1 MPVSAAAF
9 DPRVT
14 LARPDLAD
22 QALEGVIRA
31 AAFRTPRPMHGAAPV
46 ADIRA
51 EANAGSE
58 RIDQLLF
65 GEAFDVLDTRGDH
78 VWGRARRDGVV
89 GWMAAADLGEG
100 TPEPTHHMV
109 AAGGELPLNALCDA
123 RPGAEPIGAFE
134 RDPVLVAERLIGTPH
149 QPGARSSLSTDC
161 AGLVQQTLYACGLAG
176 PRYADQQAELGHAV
190 TRAEARRGDLVIWR
204 HPTGGLS
211 WTGHSALML
220 DADRLIHASG
230 DRGGVVVEAFD
241 AAHAR
246 YSADGFAGPVFR
258 RL

>member
-1 MPVSAAAF
+1 MPASAAF
-9 DPRVT
+9 LDPRTT

-22 QALEGVIRA
+22 QALEGVVRA
-31 AAFRTPRPMHGAAPV
+31 AAFRTPRPMHGALPV
-46 ADIRA
+46 ADISA

-65 GEAFDVLDTRGDH
+65 GEAFDVLDTRGDR

-89 GWMAAADLGEG
+89 GWMAVADLGDG
-100 TPEPTHHMV
+100 APAPTHHMAV
-109 AAGGELPLNALCDA
+109 AGGDLPLNALCGV
-123 RPGAEPIGAFE
+123 RPGAEAIGAFE
-134 RDPVLVAERLIGTPH
+134 RDPVLVAERLISTPH

-161 AGLVQQTLYACGLAG
+161 AGLVQQALYACGLDG

-190 TRAEARRGDLVIWR
+190 TRAEARRGDLVVWL
-204 HPTGGLS
+204 HPTGGPS

-241 AAHAR
+241 VAHAR
-246 YSADGFAGPVFR
+246 YTADGFSDPVFR